1 MAKKM
6 SLQAWINSQL
16 KNKGLTV
23 KQAKK
28 NAGKYKSIAAAK
40 KAGSLYYTNKDGK
53 IMIAAYAED
62 LKMPLKRPESVGK
75 SKFPAIDTS
84 KITKTELPPPSSPK
98 AGPKRKTDN
107 KGLSGGD
114 PSKSDLIIT
123 QINRIKSK
131 AGKTL
136 ESGQRAKLDSVIKKI
151 KEGGNIS
158 GMLKLLDRLESNIEK
173 RKGMNMGGMTMKK
186 KGKSK
191 MNMGGMMSPT
201 KRKPTNSAT
210 GLTGMKGGG
219 MMKKKGYAK
228 GGMKKKGYAMGGAMK
243 RPTANQKG
251 LKKLPTAVRNK
262 MGYMAKGGMTM
273 KKKGMAKGGAAR
285 RGR

>member
-1 MAKKM
+1 M